1 MEPHMKPINA
11 LNLILCL
18 VAAALVCVVLGG
30 CEDSQNTKKTPISG
44 TATFPKATFQKG
56 EKLD

>member
-1 MEPHMKPINA
+1 MKPINA

-18 VAAALVCVVLGG
+18 VAAALVCIVLAG

-44 TATFPKATFQKG
+44 TATFPKATFPKG